1 MMRTGK
7 TGPMR
12 KWILAVLLLV
22 PALAWGG
29 QQEAVEAY
37 RTGDYAT
44 AMTQFKELAA
54 EGDPVAMYYLGII
67 YDRGFGVPADLA
79 EAAKWFE
86 KGAARGDSLSAY
98 HLGKMAETGK
108 GVPKDPVAA
117 HMWLSISAQKA
128 PNERDAAYTLR
139 DIRKLERSMTPEQI
153 TQAKQLVANWKPEK

>member
-1 MMRTGK
+1 
-7 TGPMR
+7 MR

-22 PALAWGG
+22 PVLSWGG

-37 RTGDYAT
+37 RTGDYAG
-44 AMTQFKELAA
+44 AMTQFKALAA
-54 EGDPVAMYYLGII
+54 EGDAVAMYYLGII
-67 YDRGFGVPADLA
+67 YDRGYGVPANPA

-98 HLGKMAETGK
+98 YIGKMTATGK

-117 HMWLSISAQKA
+117 HMWLTLSADKA
-128 PNERDAAYTLR
+128 PNERDAAYTRR

-153 TQAKQLVANWKPEK
+153 AKAKELAAAWKPEK

>member
-1 MMRTGK
+1 MT
-7 TGPMR
+7 
-12 KWILAVLLLV
+12 KWILAALLLAPV
-22 PALAWGG
+22 LAWAG
-29 QQEAVEAY
+29 QQEAVDAY

-44 AMTQFKELAA
+44 AMTEFKTLAA

-67 YDRGFGVPADLA
+67 YDRGFGVPVDHV

-86 KGAARGDSLSAY
+86 KGAVRGDSLSAY
-98 HLGKMAETGK
+98 HFGKMAETGK

-117 HMWLSISAQKA
+117 HLWFTISAQKA

-153 TQAKQLVANWKPEK
+153 AQAKQLAAAWKPEK

>member
-7 TGPMR
+7 TQPMR

-22 PALAWGG
+22 PALSWGG
-29 QQEAVEAY
+29 QEEAVEAY
-37 RTGDYAT
+37 RTGDYPA
-44 AMTQFKELAA
+44 ALTQFQALAA
-54 EGDPVAMYYLGII
+54 EGDPMAMYYLGII
-67 YDRGFGVPADLA
+67 YDRGFGVPVDLA

-86 KGAARGDSLSAY
+86 KSAARGDSLSAY

-117 HMWLSISAQKA
+117 HKWLSISAQKA
-128 PNERDAAYTLR
+128 PNERDATYTRR

-153 TQAKQLVANWKPEK
+153 AQAKELVANWKPEK